1 MSEAPMMN
9 NQIYNHYL
17 TGMTPAEIAEHLQ
30 DICPE
35 FGDLNPEE
43 VLLMQESAFQY
54 IQKNKQNMHMT
65 SGYGETSNSNLV
77 MAHDN
82 ESSHGSSVEHQ
93 LALDEALA
101 RALELGDDF
110 NSLYVHEHG
119 NDAAENTGSASTE
132 SPIRGE
138 SQNIRQDEIDPDN
151 MTYEELQL
159 LGESVGSESRGLPAD
174 LISRLPTFKYKSG
187 LFSKKKK
194 KEKEECVICCAEY
207 KHGAKL
213 TALPCAHQYHSH
225 CINPWLQLNKFIL
238 SRSNV
243 PFVKKRCKTSSTS
256 NLRGHLTF
264 LLQAHL
270 VSRAPIHICICRV
283 FKAENFYCKEL
294 DYLLARVQVVSGL
307 FSL

>member
-9 NQIYNHYL
+9 NQVYNHYL

-65 SGYGETSNSNLV
+65 SGYEETSNSNLV
-77 MAHDN
+77 MAHEN

-110 NSLYVHEHG
+110 NNLYVQEHG
-119 NDAAENTGSASTE
+119 TDAVENAGSASTE
-132 SPIRGE
+132 APIQGE

-194 KEKEECVICCAEY
+194 KEKEEY
-207 KHGAKL
+207 G
-213 TALPCAHQYHSH
+213 
-225 CINPWLQLNKFIL
+225 F
-238 SRSNV
+238 
-243 PFVKKRCKTSSTS
+243 F
-256 NLRGHLTF
+256 NLRS
-264 LLQAHL
+264 AW
-270 VSRAPIHICICRV
+270 V
-283 FKAENFYCKEL
+283 
-294 DYLLARVQVVSGL
+294 
-307 FSL
+307 